1 MTARSLALVT
11 IFCVL
16 ALLPM
21 KAFAEEEVETQAPDQ
36 STEQAIDK
44 AKETANDA
52 IEAAKQAILDA
63 IDRAKEITSSTLEA
77 EKDAAE
83 RALDDAKEATKTL
96 DQASEAAREVL
107 EEAKKATVEVLDSVE
122 EAIQPFRELAE
133 GQSVDVEGDGQL
145 SEADI
150 ENLVERSYQYVAM
163 YNVNNKFAAKQGG
176 WNTCDPDTELKDHT
190 LREIA
195 RPNNDTLYLS
205 CLIDLRKDPVILEIP
220 AFDSKYVSLMVT
232 GYDHYVNI
240 PMSTR
245 LGDFREPEKMLLYS
259 ARTEGYDGE
268 PVEGVDRIFEAT
280 GDFVSAVFRI
290 MPHANDP
297 ERFKKI
303 ADQMKSLKLVT
314 LSECEGGKPKP
325 IEDVAFPPVGKTD
338 ADVFENNLLEVMQFV
353 FNHTTFDPDNEM
365 DQAVLAAYKPL
376 GIEPGRSWDASHA
389 AKIDGKQI
397 RQAAE
402 RIQRKWLTNTTVLDD
417 LRPRVFQPKGE
428 TDLEAVVAVSVV
440 GPIGIPQE
448 EAVYPQ
454 VTTADGAQMNAMHD
468 YVIRMTKEELPPA
481 GPFWS
486 LTLYDLD
493 QGFFIPN
500 DRKKYSVGE
509 NAGMKLNEDGGI
521 EIYIAAE
528 KPEGVPEENW
538 LPIERRDLD
547 LSPQL
552 RVYVPDLEKMKTW
565 ETPKAEKV
573 SG

>member
-376 GIEPGRSWDASHA
+376 GIEPGRSWAASHA